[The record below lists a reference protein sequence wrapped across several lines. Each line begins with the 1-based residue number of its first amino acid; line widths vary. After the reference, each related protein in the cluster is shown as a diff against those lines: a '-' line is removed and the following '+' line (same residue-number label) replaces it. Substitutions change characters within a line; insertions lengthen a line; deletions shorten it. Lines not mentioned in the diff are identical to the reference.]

1 MKKMNK
7 RYCEA
12 GKNHI
17 WLRQNNEA
25 QLCCTLAHSVDEHMF
40 KLEKTEDF
48 FSLITSKRWTKKYK
62 ALKKGPLPDGV
73 CNICTSVE
81 QTQHRTASQRHK
93 LRNETG
99 YGSKF
104 FLKID
109 FSNKCNLKCTMC
121 SSARSTAW
129 IKDEQKMNNLVTD
142 PVLQVPVFPYETL
155 DDKWWEKI
163 PLEWWKNLGA
173 VEISGGEPL
182 YQPEAL
188 DFIDFLSINVPECR
202 LRIITNATLINDKIL
217 SILDCFDNMGFICSV
232 DAWED
237 DIYRYVRGDNYGI
250 DAVKEN
256 ITELFKMVKTKKLSR
271 IGICDTL
278 HVINY
283 DQMSLGKKW
292 VQEFDSQ
299 LIRYN
304 PNYVYKPYHLDL
316 RRVLPKDIY
325 PDSNPDPKLQKRFYE
340 FITSMDKVRGTDVL
354 EIRPEFKTWFQQ
366 IEDIK

>member
-1 MKKMNK
+1 MNK
-7 RYCEA
+7 RFCQA
-12 GKNHI
+12 GSSHI

-25 QLCCTLAHSVDEHMF
+25 QLCCSLAHSVDDHMV

-48 FSLITSKRWTKKYK
+48 FSLITSKQWTKKYRQ
-62 ALKKGPLPDGV
+62 LKKGPLSDGL
-73 CNICTSVE
+73 CNICLTE
-81 QTQHRTASQRHK
+81 DQKNNGSQRKK
-93 LRNETG
+93 LKNETLN
-99 YGSKF
+99 GSKF

-129 IKDEQKMNNLVTD
+129 IKDEQKINNLVTD

-182 YQPEAL
+182 YQKEAL
-188 DFIDFLSINVPECR
+188 DFIDFLSVNVPTCR
-202 LRIITNATLINDKIL
+202 LRIITNATLIDDKIL
-217 SILDCFDNMGFICSV
+217 SILNCFDNIGFICSV

-237 DIYRYVRGDNYGI
+237 NIYRYVRGDNYGI
-250 DAVKEN
+250 DVVKEN
-256 ITELFKMVKTKKLSR
+256 ITELFKMVKTKELGR
-271 IGICDTL
+271 IGVCDTF

-292 VQEFDSQ
+292 VKQFDSPV
-299 LIRYN
+299 IKYN
-304 PNYVYKPYHLDL
+304 PNYVYKPHHLDY
-316 RRVLPKDIY
+316 RRVLPKDICADSK
-325 PDSNPDPKLQKRFYE
+325 PDLKLQKRFYE

-354 EIRPEFKTWFQQ
+354 EIRPEFETWFEQLK
-366 IEDIK
+366 DIK